1 MDTDT
6 CILIPAFNA
15 CDTLEKVISDIRRH
29 YGQANIVVIDD
40 GSTDGTGDIARRL
53 EVVLLSNTVNSGVGA
68 SIKRGIEYGLTSNR
82 RFFVTIGADD
92 QRDVRDIGK
101 LLHEL
106 KREAAD
112 IVLGSKFLC
121 RGQRIPRPRKWGNRA
136 ITFVVN
142 RLFGSHFSDVTSGFK
157 AFGRSVARD
166 VSDLADGYA
175 FDTDLCI
182 RTACRGYKCREV
194 PVKVIYG
201 HDTTRMRNVFVVGM
215 KIMFLIIMRRL
226 AKTRRRSLHPDH
238 LARERGP
245 IGIER

>member
-1 MDTDT
+1 VDEDT

-15 CDTLEKVISDIRRH
+15 SGTLGKVIRDIRKY
-29 YGQANIVVIDD
+29 YGQAPIVVIDD
-40 GSTDGTGDIARRL
+40 GSTDNTGDIVRRL
-53 EVVLLSNTVNSGVGA
+53 DVVLLSNRVNSGVGA
-68 SIKRGIEYGLTSNR
+68 SIKKGVEYGFTSNR

-92 QRDVRDIGK
+92 QRDVRDIGR
-101 LLHEL
+101 LLQEL

-112 IVLGSKFLC
+112 IVLGSKFLYK
-121 RGQRIPRPRKWGNRA
+121 GQRMPHLRKLGNRA

-182 RTACRGYKCREV
+182 RVACRGYKCKEV

-201 HDTTRMRNVFVVGM
+201 HDTTRMRNVFAVGM
-215 KIMFLIIMRRL
+215 QILLLIIMRRL
-226 AKTRRRSLHPDH
+226 AESRRRSLHPDH

-245 IGIER
+245 VGIER